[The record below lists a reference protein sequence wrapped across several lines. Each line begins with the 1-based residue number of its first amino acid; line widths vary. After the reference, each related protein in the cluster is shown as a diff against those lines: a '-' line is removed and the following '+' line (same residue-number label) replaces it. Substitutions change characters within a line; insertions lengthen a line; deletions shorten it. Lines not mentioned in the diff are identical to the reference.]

1 MKYFVFSLDDGTI
14 YDEKVIKIFDK
25 YQIHA
30 TFNLNSGL
38 DDFVWYLNDFPIRRL
53 VLKDHIDLYKRH
65 EVASHTL
72 THPYLSSLDEKEIIR
87 QVNEDIS
94 NLENIFQRK
103 ITSFATPFEDSGM
116 RETEIIKKNCPIS
129 NIRISQI
136 DESFAIPNDPFNIK
150 ITALDINHAIELLPK
165 FINKKEGVFIY
176 AGHSYDFE
184 VNSTYDKLE
193 ELIQILLRHQDIKIV
208 TMSELVKHIK
218 KDF

>member
-38 DDFVWYLNDFPIRRL
+38 DDFVWYLNGFPIRRL
-53 VLKDHIDLYKRH
+53 ILKDHIELYKNH

-87 QVNEDIS
+87 QVNEDIT
-94 NLENIFQRK
+94 NLENIFHRK

-116 RETEIIKKNCPIS
+116 RETEIIKNNCPIS

-136 DESFAIPNDPFNIK
+136 DESFMVPQDVFNIK

-165 FINKKEGVFIY
+165 FINMEEGAFIY

-184 VNSTYDKLE
+184 VNNTYDKLE
-193 ELIQILLRHQDIKIV
+193 ELIQTVLSHDDIKIV
-208 TMSELVKHIK
+208 TMSELIKCIK